1 MPFAEG
7 IIIVTRTVDA
17 LYLLLNESNC
27 FVSTGDVL
35 FVLRKGMLLANVG
48 LSLLANRV
56 GGNIMLLFV
65 GAKAPILVSPAM
77 LAAVIVM
84 SLSMPALLC
93 MWVPQV
99 G

>member
-1 MPFAEG
+1 MEVNSSG
-7 IIIVTRTVDA
+7 SGSVSIRRYSLTLRQTI
-17 LYLLLNESNC
+17 
-27 FVSTGDVL
+27 STGDVL
-35 FVLRKGMLLANVG
+35 FVLRKGMLPANVG

-65 GAKAPILVSPAM
+65 GAIAPILVSPAM

-84 SLSMPALLC
+84 SLSIPAMPALLC